1 MENAS
6 FFFFLSMEEKEQFR
20 EACEDFADD
29 IAIKSSESECGYL
42 GLGVGVMD
50 LLAKPYLS
58 WLSNETKM

>member
-1 MENAS
+1 MWKMQV
-6 FFFFLSMEEKEQFR
+6 FLSMEEKE
-20 EACEDFADD
+20 ACEDFADGV
-29 IAIKSSESECGYL
+29 AIKGSESECGYL